1 MKWKSLKNKR
11 WFSILTNRYIFVLI
25 VFLIWMAFF
34 DTNSWLT
41 HQKLDDEISEIES
54 NIDYYKKEIQEDKK
68 ILKTLKD
75 SVEIEKFARE
85 TYYMKRENEDVFIIK
100 YEDSLNQKNE

>member
-1 MKWKSLKNKR
+1 MKWKTLKQKT
-11 WFSILTNRYIFVLI
+11 WFKILTNRYGILLAIFV
-25 VFLIWMAFF
+25 VWMLFF

-41 HQKLDDEISEIES
+41 HQKLDDEISDIENNINYYETEI
-54 NIDYYKKEIQEDKK
+54 KKDKT

-85 TYYMKRENEDVFIIK
+85 TYFMKRENEDVFIIK
-100 YEDSLNQKNE
+100 HEDSKK